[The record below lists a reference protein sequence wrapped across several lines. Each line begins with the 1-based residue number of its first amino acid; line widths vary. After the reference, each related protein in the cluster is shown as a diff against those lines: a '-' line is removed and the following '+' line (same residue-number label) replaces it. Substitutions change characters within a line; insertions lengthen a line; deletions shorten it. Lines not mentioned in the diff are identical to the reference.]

1 VAEAGENMRREFLE
15 LCMGL
20 TMVAIVFAVFHT
32 WNASKS
38 VSMTVK
44 PSYTVVL
51 DAGHGGDDPGKVG
64 VDGVL
69 EKDINLSLVYQI
81 KAYLEAE
88 DVTVLLTREGDEGLY
103 GTGEANKKRADLEK
117 RCEKIENWAP
127 DAVISIHQNSYHEEA
142 ICGPQVFYYA
152 KSEEGKELA
161 EIIQTGFDRVLGDQN
176 TREAKGNEDYYLLL
190 HTSCPVVIVEC
201 GFLSNWEE
209 CTILQDNDYQDQLAW
224 AIHLSILQYLNGKS
238 STMS

>member
-1 VAEAGENMRREFLE
+1 MRREFLE

-20 TMVAIVFAVFHT
+20 TMVAVVFAVFCYL
-32 WNASKS
+32 NQSKA
-38 VSMTVK
+38 VSLAEQ

-64 VDGVL
+64 VDGTL

-88 DVTVLLTREGDEGLY
+88 DVTVLLTREGDDGLY
-103 GTGEANKKRADLEK
+103 GTESANKKRADLEG
-117 RCEKIENWAP
+117 RCEKIEEVAP
-127 DAVISIHQNSYHEEA
+127 DAVISIHQNSYHEESV
-142 ICGPQVFYYA
+142 CGPQVFYYA
-152 KSEEGKELA
+152 KSEEGRALA
-161 EIIQTGFDRVLGDQN
+161 EIIQAGFDSVLGDKN
-176 TREAKGNEDYYLLL
+176 TRAAKGNQEYYLLL

-209 CTILQDNDYQDQLAW
+209 CARLQESAYQDQLAW
-224 AIHLSILQYLNGKS
+224 AIHLSILQYLNGKNRPLS
-238 STMS
+238 

>member
-1 VAEAGENMRREFLE
+1 
-15 LCMGL
+15 MGL
-20 TMVAIVFAVFHT
+20 TMVAAVFAVFCYL
-32 WNASKS
+32 NQSKA
-38 VSMTVK
+38 VSMAVQ

-64 VDGVL
+64 VDGIL

-103 GTGEANKKRADLEK
+103 TADAANKKRADLEE
-117 RCEKIENWAP
+117 RCRRIEDWAP
-127 DAVISIHQNSYHEEA
+127 DAVVSIHQNSYHEEA
-142 ICGPQVFYYA
+142 ISGPQVFYYA
-152 KSEEGKELA
+152 NSDEGRELA
-161 EIIQTGFDRVLGDQN
+161 QIIQAGFDSVLGDKN
-176 TREAKGNEDYYLLL
+176 TRAAKGNQEYYLLL

-209 CTILQDNDYQDQLAW
+209 CAKLQESTYQDRLAW
-224 AIHLSILQYLNGKS
+224 AIHLSILQYLN
-238 STMS
+238 STKEPMS